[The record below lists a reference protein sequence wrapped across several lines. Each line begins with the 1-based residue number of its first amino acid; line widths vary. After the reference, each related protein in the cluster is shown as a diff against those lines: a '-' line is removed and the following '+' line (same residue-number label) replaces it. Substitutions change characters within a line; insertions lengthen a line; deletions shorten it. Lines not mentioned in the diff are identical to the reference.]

1 MTRLDD
7 TRKNTCPL
15 ITQCLSSTMR
25 THDYVL
31 PPFLLLEL
39 QRIELWSPDSD
50 VVSTCKCS
58 MVWGGYHAE
67 LASWCP
73 CAKVGCGF
81 VEVAWCIVYKLSVG
95 HETVVVQG
103 IE

>member
-39 QRIELWSPDSD
+39 QLIELWSPDSD

-58 MVWGGYHAE
+58 WYGEGITE
-67 LASWCP
+67 SWRRG
-73 CAKVGCGF
+73 ALVRRWDVG
-81 VEVAWCIVYKLSVG
+81 L
-95 HETVVVQG
+95 
-103 IE
+103 